1 MSFPSPT
8 PKQARV
14 LWFSLTALAVAVVLV
29 LFGLFLWGVGIVMGR
44 ISAVLL
50 PAALALI
57 LAYILDPVVEFFVR
71 KKIPRVWAILLVFML
86 GLLLMGGVLG
96 SVIPGLVR
104 ETRRFVQDLP
114 ANAKALRLKIED
126 FMENSPLGRQLPSN
140 WRLPLQPNAKQP
152 ATGQNTETQPGKT
165 EAQPVSANGVEAT
178 PNIETTGKTNGSEAG
193 QTNGVQLTANTD
205 ALTKALNAPL
215 SEVVGPGLTRAV
227 VFITKWITARLADVG
242 IWLELMIGLVLVPI
256 YLFYFLLE
264 KKGITSKWA
273 DYLPLQESKIKDE
286 VVFVLGAINDCMIVF
301 FRGQVLVQACLGAI
315 LATAY
320 LIMGLNYAVLI
331 ALVAAVIGIIP
342 YLGAFV
348 SFMLALTVAAIQFGD
363 WTHPLCVVGIAVM
376 VKLLEDL
383 VISPKII
390 GNRSGL
396 HPLTVIFAVLMG
408 AKLLGGILGA
418 LLAVPLTAAL
428 RTLMF
433 RYIWKRRPAKVEAVK
448 REEPIRTTS

>member
-1 MSFPSPT
+1 MSFPHPT
-8 PKQARV
+8 PKQGRV
-14 LWFSLTALAVAVVLV
+14 LWFSMTALAVAVLLALV
-29 LFGLFLWGVGIVMGR
+29 GLFLWGVGFVMGR

-71 KKIPRVWAILLVFML
+71 KKIPRVWAILLVFLL
-86 GLLLMGGVLG
+86 GLLVMGGVLG
-96 SVIPGLVR
+96 SVIPGLVK

-114 ANAKALRLKIED
+114 GNAKALRLKIED
-126 FMENSPLGRQLPSN
+126 FMENSPLGRQLPAN
-140 WRLPLQPNAKQP
+140 WRLPLQPNATQP
-152 ATGQNTETQPGKT
+152 ATGQNPASQSGKT
-165 EAQPVSANGVEAT
+165 EAQPVSTNGVEAT
-178 PNIETTGKTNGSEAG
+178 PNVEMTGKTNGSEAG
-193 QTNGVQLTANTD
+193 QTNGVQLAPNTE

-215 SEVVGPGLTRAV
+215 SEVVVPGLTRAV
-227 VFITKWITARLADVG
+227 VFISKWITARLGDVG
-242 IWLELMIGLVLVPI
+242 VWLELMIGLVLVPI

-264 KKGITSKWA
+264 KKRITSSWA
-273 DYLPLQESKIKDE
+273 DYLPLKESKTKDE
-286 VVFVLGAINDCMIVF
+286 VVFVLSAINDCMIVF
-301 FRGQVLVQACLGAI
+301 FRGQVLVQACVGAV
-315 LATAY
+315 LALAY
-320 LIMGLNYAVLI
+320 LILGLNYAVLI

-348 SFMLALTVAAIQFGD
+348 SLLLALTVAIIQFGD
-363 WTHPLCVVGIAVM
+363 WIHPLCVIGIAAL

-396 HPLTVIFAVLMG
+396 HPLTIIFSVLMG
-408 AKLLGGILGA
+408 AKLFGGILGA

-433 RYIWKRRPAKVEAVK
+433 RYVWKRRPAKVEAVK
-448 REEPIRTTS
+448 REELPGIGS